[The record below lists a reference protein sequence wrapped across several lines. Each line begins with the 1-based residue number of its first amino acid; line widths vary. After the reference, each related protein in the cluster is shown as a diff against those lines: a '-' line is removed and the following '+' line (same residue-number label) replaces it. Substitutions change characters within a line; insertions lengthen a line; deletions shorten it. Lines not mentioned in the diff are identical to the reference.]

1 MVHVITTIIHTNV
14 PVIQDTLGQIV
25 NTLIVT
31 IMGVR
36 MVQHVSME
44 TLATH
49 VNVLMVST
57 EIIVKH
63 ELIVLLICVTDMEIV

>member
-1 MVHVITTIIHTNV
+1 MVHVITTTIHTNV
-14 PVIQDTLGQIV
+14 HVIKDTLGQIV

-31 IMGVR
+31 IMDVR
-36 MVQHVSME
+36 MAQLVSME

-63 ELIVLLICVTDMEIV
+63 KMIVLLICVTDMELV

>member
-1 MVHVITTIIHTNV
+1 MVHVITTTIHTNV
-14 PVIQDTLGQIV
+14 HVIKDTLGQIV
-25 NTLIVT
+25 NTLIVS
-31 IMGVR
+31 IMDVR
-36 MVQHVSME
+36 MAQLVSME

-63 ELIVLLICVTDMEIV
+63 KMIVLLICVMDMEIV